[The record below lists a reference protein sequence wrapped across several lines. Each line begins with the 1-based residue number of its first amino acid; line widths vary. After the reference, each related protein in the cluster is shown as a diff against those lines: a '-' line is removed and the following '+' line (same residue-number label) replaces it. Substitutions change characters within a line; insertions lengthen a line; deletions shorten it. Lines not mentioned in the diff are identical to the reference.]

1 MNVDLFNYLLELAD
15 DSVILGQR
23 LGEWCGHGPVIEI
36 DMALTNTSLDLFG
49 QSRSLY
55 QYAAEIEGQGKSED
69 ELVGFRDAWDFRNCL
84 LVEQPNGDF
93 GQTIVRQYLFD
104 AYQYFLFDQLQNS
117 KDEKLAAIAAKSIK
131 ETAYHLRFSR
141 EWMKRLGD
149 GTTES
154 HERLQNG
161 LDKMWRFTGELFDP
175 TPYSSAML
183 EQGVGAD
190 LDQIKAAWSNEI
202 KATFELARVA
212 VPERTVMQKGGRK
225 GHHTEHM
232 GYILTEMQFMQR
244 AYPGLEW

>member
-1 MNVDLFNYLLELAD
+1 MNVNHFNYLLELSD

-55 QYAAEIEGQGKSED
+55 QYASELEGKGKSED
-69 ELVGFRDAWDFRNCL
+69 ELVAFRDACDFRNCL

-93 GQTIVRQYLFD
+93 AQTIVRQYFFD
-104 AYQYFLFDQLQNS
+104 AYQYFLFSQLKES
-117 KDEKLAAIAAKSIK
+117 RDERLAAIAAKSIK

-149 GTTES
+149 GTEES
-154 HERLQNG
+154 HQRLQDGVNK
-161 LDKMWRFTGELFDP
+161 LWRFTNELFVD
-175 TPYSSAML
+175 TECSSAMR
-183 EQGVGAD
+183 EEGIGAD
-190 LDQIKAAWSNEI
+190 LNVVRTEWSKEI
-202 KATFELARVA
+202 KSTFELAGLTF
-212 VPERTVMQKGGRK
+212 PEPTVMQKGGRM
-225 GHHTEHM
+225 GHHTEHL

-244 AYPGLEW
+244 AYPGQEW